1 MKIKNIA
8 FSGFA
13 AAILAGVSA
22 TDASAAIN
30 LVTQEYVTAEM
41 GKKQNTLTADNAG
54 EGIKIENGVISAEV
68 DLTNTIGSLTDAEGN
83 TITVEQ
89 ALAGKQDALTTE
101 ETAALETIAGNEN
114 LETVLGSGVSSNTVQ
129 QVADNAT
136 AIEGLESTVGD
147 AESGLVKD
155 VADAAAAAAAAQSAA
170 DTAQGAVDALEE
182 TVASK
187 ADASA
192 LDDYA
197 LKSYVGTIP
206 ETATATD
213 IVGYVQEKTS
223 GIATS
228 ENLSELTGRVAT
240 AESEIA
246 SLQEK
251 AVTTDNMATTLAG
264 YATDT
269 ELDAKADAST
279 VTELSDK
286 VTAAQGEIDAL
297 ETTVSGL
304 KNYDDTEVRGL
315 ISDNATNIATNTADI
330 AKINAANYISG
341 DGAAGSYLITK
352 DGNGGVV
359 WSAINVI
366 DENGNVMSLTSQA
379 E

>member
-1 MKIKNIA
+1 MKVKNVA

-13 AAILAGVSA
+13 AAVLAGVCGVADAA
-22 TDASAAIN
+22 TVQIASP
-30 LVTQEYVTAEM
+30 TYV
-41 GKKQNTLTADNAG
+41 DNAVKAVADAKQDKLIQG
-54 EGIKIENGVISAEV
+54 AGITISDDNTISANLGEATV
-68 DLTNTIGSLTDAEGN
+68 GDTGQ
-83 TITVEQ
+83 TVEEVLN
-89 ALAGKQDALTTE
+89 AKQDALTTE

-114 LETVLGSGVSSNTVQ
+114 LKTVLGSGVSSNTVQ